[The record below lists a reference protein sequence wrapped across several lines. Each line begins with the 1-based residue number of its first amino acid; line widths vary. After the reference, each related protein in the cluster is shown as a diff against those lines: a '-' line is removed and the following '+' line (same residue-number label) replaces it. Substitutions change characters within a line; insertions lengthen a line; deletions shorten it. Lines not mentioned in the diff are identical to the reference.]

1 MDEKEK
7 KRLEAAGIDVEDA
20 LLRFM
25 SDEGLMM
32 KFLLRFPED
41 KNFQKLKQAM
51 EEQDT
56 AQAYTAAHTL
66 KGVAG
71 NLAMTALFRQVSA
84 ITEDL
89 RAENLTAAR
98 SKMEELEAQYCQV
111 VSALTAKE

>member
-1 MDEKEK
+1 MALR
-7 KRLEAAGIDVEDA
+7 KRASGLICLLLVTAAA
-20 LLRFM
+20 MLLAGRPT
-25 SDEGLMM
+25 SA
-32 KFLLRFPED
+32 RPIPPA
-41 KNFQKLKQAM
+41 Q

-89 RAENLTAAR
+89 RAEDLTAAR